1 MATINVRRDVQDS
14 FYRYKMPRLQAKVE
28 GKGNG
33 IKTVVVNMAEIA
45 RALSRPPSY
54 PTKYFGCELG
64 AQVKCDDKNERY
76 IVNGDHDANKLQS
89 TLDGFINKF
98 VLCQSCKNP
107 ETDIIIKNDEILM
120 DCKACGAR
128 NNADM
133 RHKLSAYIVKNPPAV
148 ASKNVRKQ
156 RKAATAQANNTGE
169 DATEALDGDEAA
181 DAGNG
186 SDDDIISQR
195 IQKQAAGLNME
206 SKLALEDWSEDTS
219 EAAVA
224 QRMKELSVK
233 GSGAFTGG
241 DDDDDEVDNKYN
253 TFGDWLESAK
263 DHTDEAIIKKAEEL
277 GVFGKYKACLVLV
290 QCIFDENVIAQIPKR
305 GKLLRKFVT
314 DEKHQKA
321 TLGGIERIIGLNHK
335 DTLLKKTPTILMK
348 LYDLDI
354 IEDEVFLKWGEKP
367 SKRYVDRDISKDIK
381 KAAKPFLEWLETAE
395 EEDSDEDSE

>member
-1 MATINVRRDVQDS
+1 MATVNVRRDVQDS
-14 FYRYKMPRLQAKVE
+14 FYRYKMPKLQAKVE

-33 IKTVVVNMAEIA
+33 IKTVIMNMAEIA

-76 IVNGDHDANKLQS
+76 IVNGDHDPIKLQN
-89 TLDGFINKF
+89 TLDGFINKY

-107 ETDIIIKNDEILM
+107 ETDIIIKNDEIVM

-128 NNADM
+128 NNGDM
-133 RHKLSAYIVKNPPAV
+133 RHKLSTFIVKNPPAV

-169 DATEALDGDEAA
+169 DADNANEEGD
-181 DAGNG
+181 G

-195 IQKQAAGLNME
+195 LSKQAAGLNME

-219 EAAVA
+219 DAAVA

-233 GSGAFTGG
+233 GHGAFAEDEEEEGG
-241 DDDDDEVDNKYN
+241 ENKYEA
-253 TFGDWLESAK
+253 FGVWLLENKENSN
-263 DHTDEAIIKKAEEL
+263 EAIIEKAEEL
-277 GVFGKYKACLVLV
+277 GVLDKYKACQVLV
-290 QCIFDENVIAQIPKR
+290 QGIFDDNIIAQIPKR
-305 GKLLRKFVT
+305 AKLLRKFVT

-321 TLGGIERIIGLNHK
+321 TLGGIERLVGVDYK
-335 DTLLKKTPTILMK
+335 DALLKKIPTILMK
-348 LYDLDI
+348 VYDLDI
-354 IEDEVFLKWGEKP
+354 IEDDVFIKWGEKP
-367 SKRYVDRDISKDIK
+367 SKRYVERDISKEIK
-381 KAAKPFLEWLETAE
+381 KAAAPFLEWLQNASE
-395 EEDSDEDSE
+395 EESGEESD

>member
-14 FYRYKMPRLQAKVE
+14 FYRYKMPRITAKVE

-33 IKTVVVNMAEIA
+33 IKTVITNMTEIA

-76 IVNGDHDANKLQS
+76 IVNGDHDAAKLQN

-98 VLCQSCKNP
+98 VLCHSCKNP

-128 NNADM
+128 NTADM
-133 RHKLSAYIVKNPPAV
+133 RHKLSAFIVKNPPAV

-169 DATEALDGDEAA
+169 DANDNASSPA
-181 DAGNG
+181 DDADG

-233 GSGAFTGG
+233 GSGAFGG
-241 DDDDDEVDNKYN
+241 EDDDEDATENKYESFGVWLLDNK
-253 TFGDWLESAK
+253 AK
-263 DHTDEAIIKKAEEL
+263 SDNEITEKAEEL
-277 GVFGKYKACLVLV
+277 GVLGKYKACQVLA
-290 QCIFDENVIAQIPKR
+290 QGLFDENIIAQIPKR
-305 GKLLRKFVT
+305 GKLLQKFVS
-314 DEKHQKA
+314 DEKSQKA
-321 TLGGIERIIGLNHK
+321 TLGGIERLVGNDYL
-335 DTLLKKTPTILMK
+335 DSLLKKVPTILMK

-367 SKRYVDRDISKDIK
+367 SKRYVDRDVSKKVK
-381 KAAKPFLEWLETAE
+381 KAAAPFLDWLENASE
-395 EEDSDEDSE
+395 EEDSDEEDSE